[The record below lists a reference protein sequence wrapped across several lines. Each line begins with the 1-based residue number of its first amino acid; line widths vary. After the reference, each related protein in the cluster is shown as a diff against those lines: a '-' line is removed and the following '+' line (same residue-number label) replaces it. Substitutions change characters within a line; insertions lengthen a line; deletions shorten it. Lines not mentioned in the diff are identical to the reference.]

1 MGRNKNKNLSEQKKL
16 TFCISFDEIMKVLY
30 KEIDRK
36 NKFNDSQTIQP

>member
-1 MGRNKNKNLSEQKKL
+1 MGRYKKKNMSEQKKL

-36 NKFNDSQTIQP
+36 KKFNDSQTIQP